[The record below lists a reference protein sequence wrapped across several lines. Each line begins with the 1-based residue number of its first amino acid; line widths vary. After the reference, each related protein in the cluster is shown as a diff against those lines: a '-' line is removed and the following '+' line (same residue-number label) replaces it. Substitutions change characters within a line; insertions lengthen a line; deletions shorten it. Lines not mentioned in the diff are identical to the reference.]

1 MLLKELASSAKI
13 SWCPSSAGSKLSLLA
28 LGGCG
33 LNPCLSVGLVDIT
46 SSGKD
51 IQNLGTSSLNSRC
64 TSIAWGRF
72 GSDEEALGLVC
83 TGMED
88 GIMGLF
94 RPVLS
99 IYDGKRRH
107 GEVALERI
115 CETSIHPS
123 AVSCLEFNRTDQ
135 QLLAS
140 GGNDGKVYVV
150 DLSDGITGS
159 LNYYEPGKENKHGDY
174 DVTSLKWNPKVPHI
188 MASSSSNGTTAIWDL
203 KMKKSAI
210 SFRDPAQR
218 SRPSTLAWVP
228 NQPTQIVVGYDDD
241 RNPSLQLWDLRNVS
255 YPFKEA
261 VSAHQKGVMSIE
273 FSPIDPNLLLSSGK
287 DGKTICWTLLN
298 NQQPEVFT
306 EIHSQQWSVQNQWS
320 PSVPRVFATASHN
333 DKVSV
338 YSLSSHSSTTTYI
351 PSWYRRQ
358 SGVNFTFSG
367 KLVSFSSRSSS
378 PGEAQFSLYRVP
390 TNPEITTHADIFDQ
404 LLNQGDFVGYCQKK
418 CQESESPNEKLAWS
432 LVENMFSEDS
442 TERRLYI
449 ASLLGF
455 DFNSA
460 GSAAVQFLGRRCGVI
475 LQQEELQKEL
485 LAINQ
490 QNSAFSIQDPASTS
504 FTGMSYQNS
513 PTNMSGNNL
522 SGFPCISGQFA
533 SNQSLDPEKFFQQL
547 GEGDSPGRNKER
559 EPESDQRGEEQHSL
573 APGQDFPGGGGAFG
587 EEDAG
592 REPTSGSLRAAPH
605 DQSHQTGHG
614 PFNSSD
620 FFGGSPEASS
630 GVSPHRAECPHSN
643 NANGSKLHNL
653 RQKEWT
659 KQEEDIVNDL
669 LVTGNIDYAI
679 DVCVQRGFFAEAFI
693 LAVKFGGV
701 YLDYVQKQ
709 YLKMHEPQ
717 YTQKMLG
724 HVIMD
729 DLEDF
734 VKTSNLDR
742 WNETLAIISIYTQPS
757 GIRLGEYSCQSK
769 YSMESLSELLARR
782 LQEEKF
788 DVRSAL
794 ICYLCARNFRNSI
807 EIWGNMASC
816 QSSQILGLQD
826 FVEKVAILQAAT
838 QFNGNDE
845 NITKQVVQYAEILAN
860 SGRIVAAM
868 KFLSSLASNDH
879 SINSSTLRDR
889 IYNAAP
895 ELMSSLGFNKPS
907 FPFTIVDVVPVMS
920 ANACIYQQQ
929 QQHAMFGA
937 NNQFQP
943 GNNSMGMN
951 SYSMTNS
958 NTGGG
963 TTGIGMM
970 GQAMQPPPHNARA
983 NPTIGGPPSIHSS
996 QMHVGTTGPG
1006 PLPPPPHSAS
1016 AGGPPPPPLSSSLH
1030 SAMNNSGIQSQG
1042 QAFRPGVPPPSGILP
1057 PPSASIPQMMRPASS
1072 SLPSTGSGI
1081 TSSQLP
1087 PPPPQNSIALTRPSS
1102 PNVAYPQGNI
1112 GPGTGGGLPPMGQSM
1127 KQFPPQLVQPPPPTS
1142 LSNNSFMNKGGFG
1155 PNTASPP
1162 HIPPNHTPCNPVP
1175 APQSGPTPVQPS
1187 SVVPP
1192 QMPNSNGSSALGAGL
1207 QGVMGQGIGQVAPP
1221 SNRSS
1226 ITTAPHSGATPP
1238 IPGMPVPWPLPTA
1251 TQQLN
1256 STTSSTAN
1264 ANKQIQEASKKNSSQ
1279 MLGKPLSGQLL
1290 DMVTNVVNSN
1300 LSNIFANDARKK
1312 MDAQKRFDE
1321 LFEKLR
1327 VGNISETVSAK
1338 VVNLCQAL
1346 QTGDHLTAN
1355 KIHIDLSST
1364 EWENNKNWLMAF
1376 KRIIPK

>member
-1 MLLKELASSAKI
+1 MLLKEIASSAKI
-13 SWCPSSAGSKLSLLA
+13 SWCPLSTKNKLNLLA

-33 LNPCLSVGLVDIT
+33 LNPCLSVGLIDIT
-46 SSGKD
+46 NNGKD
-51 IQNLGTSSLNSRC
+51 IQNIGTSPLNSRC
-64 TSIAWGRF
+64 TSIAWGSF
-72 GSDEEALGLVC
+72 NLEEDALGLIC
-83 TGMED
+83 TGLED
-88 GIMGLF
+88 GNMSLF
-94 RPVLS
+94 KPILS
-99 IYDGKRRH
+99 TYEGNRKDEKIL
-107 GEVALERI
+107 LERV
-115 CETSIHPS
+115 CETAIHPS
-123 AVSCLEFNRTDQ
+123 AVSCLEFNKTEH

-140 GGNDGKVYVV
+140 GGNDGKVYVI
-150 DLSDGITGS
+150 DLSDGVTGN
-159 LNYYEPGKENKHGDY
+159 LNYYEPGKENKHGDS
-174 DVTSLKWNPKVPHI
+174 DVTALKWNPKVSHI

-320 PSVPRVFATASHN
+320 PNIPRVFATASHN
-333 DKVSV
+333 DKVSI

-351 PSWYRRQ
+351 PSWYHRPC
-358 SGVNFTFSG
+358 GVNFTFSG
-367 KLVSFSSRSSS
+367 KLVSFSSKSVSGV
-378 PGEAQFSLYRVP
+378 PQFNLYRVP
-390 TNPEITTHADIFDQ
+390 TNPEITAHADMFDQ
-404 LLNQGDFVGYCQKK
+404 LFNQGDFIGYCKRK
-418 CQESESPNEKLAWS
+418 CQESESSNEKLAWS

-442 TERRLYI
+442 AERRLYI

-455 DFNSA
+455 DFNNAS
-460 GSAAVQFLGRRCGVI
+460 SAANQFLGRKCGVMS
-475 LQQEELQKEL
+475 QQEKLQKEL
-485 LAINQ
+485 STINQ
-490 QNSAFSIQDPASTS
+490 QNNISLIQDPASTT

-513 PTNMSGNNL
+513 PTNMNGNHL
-522 SGFPCISGQFA
+522 SGFPGLSGQIT

-547 GEGDSPGRNKER
+547 GESESPNNNKDKESELNQKGEDSI
-559 EPESDQRGEEQHSL
+559 
-573 APGQDFPGGGGAFG
+573 AFGQDYIGGGRFCS
-587 EEDAG
+587 EDADN
-592 REPTSGSLRAAPH
+592 EMMNSSFSTAL
-605 DQSHQTGHG
+605 HG
-614 PFNSSD
+614 QGQQASQDLFNSNVFLGNNMDSNH
-620 FFGGSPEASS
+620 GISVQGTELS
-630 GVSPHRAECPHSN
+630 HSN
-643 NANGSKLHNL
+643 ANSGKLHNL

-659 KQEEDIVNDL
+659 KQEEDVVNEL
-669 LVTGNIDYAI
+669 IVTGNIDYAI

-709 YLKMHEPQ
+709 YLKRHEYQ
-717 YTQKMLG
+717 YTQKILS

-794 ICYLCARNFRNSI
+794 VCYLCARNFRNSI

-838 QFNGNDE
+838 RFNGNDE

-868 KFLSSLASNDH
+868 KYLSSLASNDY

-895 ELMSSLGFNKPS
+895 ELMNSLGFNKPN
-907 FPFTIVDVVPVMS
+907 FPFTIIDVVPYVN
-920 ANACIYQQQ
+920 ANANIYQHQQLPNQQHTNQ
-929 QQHAMFGA
+929 QQHAMFGVK
-937 NNQFQP
+937 NPFQS
-943 GNNSMGMN
+943 NLNMGMN
-951 SYSMTNS
+951 SYPMMSNNS
-958 NTGGG
+958 SNNSGGM
-963 TTGIGMM
+963 GMV
-970 GQAMQPPPHNARA
+970 GQIMQPPPHSSHGI
-983 NPTIGGPPSIHSS
+983 PPPGPPSILSNQLHPTPS
-996 QMHVGTTGPG
+996 
-1006 PLPPPPHSAS
+1006 
-1016 AGGPPPPPLSSSLH
+1016 PPPPPPSSLH
-1030 SAMNNSGIQSQG
+1030 STINSGISGGIQTQS
-1042 QAFRPGVPPPSGILP
+1042 QAFRPGIPSSSGLPPPPPS
-1057 PPSASIPQMMRPASS
+1057 SS
-1072 SLPSTGSGI
+1072 SLLSSGGSI
-1081 TSSQLP
+1081 MSNQLP
-1087 PPPPQNSIALTRPSS
+1087 PPPPQNNPTLTRPSS
-1102 PNVAYPQGNI
+1102 PNVVYSQNNI
-1112 GPGTGGGLPPMGQSM
+1112 GLGAGGGLSSVNQGV
-1127 KQFPPQLVQPPPPTS
+1127 KQFLPQSAQPPSINPP
-1142 LSNNSFMNKGGFG
+1142 NSFMNINQNNFG
-1155 PNTASPP
+1155 VNN
-1162 HIPPNHTPCNPVP
+1162 IPPSIPTPQVSASVPPPGTVPVP
-1175 APQSGPTPVQPS
+1175 PPMAPSP
-1187 SVVPP
+1187 
-1192 QMPNSNGSSALGAGL
+1192 MPNSNNSSIIGGGM
-1207 QGVMGQGIGQVAPP
+1207 QGVNQIAPP

-1256 STTSSTAN
+1256 SITSTTAN
-1264 ANKQIQEASKKNSSQ
+1264 ANKQIQEASKKNNSQ
-1279 MLGKPLSGQLL
+1279 IMGKPLSAQLL

-1300 LSNIFANDARKK
+1300 LNNIFANDPRKK

-1327 VGNISETVSAK
+1327 VGNVSETVSSK

-1346 QTGDHLTAN
+1346 QTGDYSTAN